1 MKRIALILASV
12 AMLAACTDET
22 AARKALEASGFSDI
36 KLTGYS
42 YFGCDKHDTF
52 STGFEARGP
61 KGQFTEGV
69 VCSGWMKGATIRFD

>member
-1 MKRIALILASV
+1 MKRIALILVLV
-12 AMLAACTDET
+12 ALAGCTDET
-22 AARKALEASGFSDI
+22 AARKALAASGFTDVKI
-36 KLTGYS
+36 TGYS

-61 KGQFTEGV
+61 NGQFAEGV